1 MAQNISTVCF
11 RLLQSSNLKLSW
23 FIGKLEL
30 RELNCFFKKIRIRNV
45 ERWWFYIKFLRK
57 AFATFLEASEENWRE
72 KILDLNEN
80 IGTADGDE
88 SSVVYQCS
96 PSWIFL
102 FKGNNGN
109 TRAMREICSQTK
121 RPHWL
126 GLSLFLTS
134 NIFDTLFWCWHC
146 WLWTSKCWQ
155 GRLCLLGV
163 KHFPLHRE
171 NNLCIRFVQ

>member
-1 MAQNISTVCF
+1 MTQNISTVCF

-57 AFATFLEASEENWRE
+57 AFATFLEASGENWRE
-72 KILDLNEN
+72 KILDLNKN

-96 PSWIFL
+96 PSWHLLVQRQQRKHQSNAGNL
-102 FKGNNGN
+102 FTNKE
-109 TRAMREICSQTK
+109 T
-121 RPHWL
+121 
-126 GLSLFLTS
+126 SLTWFVFILNFEHIWHIILVLTLL
-134 NIFDTLFWCWHC
+134 TLN
-146 WLWTSKCWQ
+146 K
-155 GRLCLLGV
+155 
-163 KHFPLHRE
+163 
-171 NNLCIRFVQ
+171 